1 MTTKTKFLPFLLAA
15 LLLLIAALPLAVSAE
30 ETTPALILTEI
41 CFNPTFME
49 NDKDLA
55 ETADV
60 LEYVEAV
67 NASDKPVSLEGATLQ
82 YSETGFDG
90 PFKSNALLGMEGGDM
105 TLAPGEIAVIAI
117 YNADTAK
124 AGLGYATAAEK
135 KAKR

>member
-15 LLLLIAALPLAVSAE
+15 LLLLTTLLPMTVSAE

-60 LEYVEAV
+60 FEYVEAV
-67 NASDKPVSLEGATLQ
+67 HASEKPLSLKDATLQ
-82 YSETGFDG
+82 YSE
-90 PFKSNALLGMEGGDM
+90 A
-105 TLAPGEIAVIAI
+105 
-117 YNADTAK
+117 
-124 AGLGYATAAEK
+124 
-135 KAKR
+135 

>member
-15 LLLLIAALPLAVSAE
+15 LLLLTTLLPLTVSAE

-60 LEYVEAV
+60 FEYVEAV
-67 NASDKPVSLEGATLQ
+67 NASEKPISLKDATLQ
-82 YSETGFDG
+82 YSE
-90 PFKSNALLGMEGGDM
+90 A
-105 TLAPGEIAVIAI
+105 
-117 YNADTAK
+117 
-124 AGLGYATAAEK
+124 
-135 KAKR
+135 